1 MQALSTK
8 TVIGVIGAGAMGAG
22 IAQVAASAG
31 HPVKLYDLSAEAVIK
46 AIEGLAVGLDRQV
59 TRGKLDVEQAHVIL
73 ARISPAAEL
82 DALADAGLVIEAV
95 VERLDV
101 KQSIFSQLES
111 ICGAEVILASN
122 TSSISITAL
131 GAALQRPERL
141 AGMHFFNPP
150 QAMKLVEV
158 IAGLA
163 TDEDLL
169 SRLMATAQGWGKQA
183 VRTKSTPGF
192 IVNRV
197 ARPFYAEAL
206 RILQDGI
213 ADCRTIDEALTAAAG
228 FRMGPFALM
237 DLIGHDVNYAV
248 TESVFQAYYQ
258 DPRFKPSIIQQELVS
273 GGFLG
278 RKSGR
283 GFYRYDEPMPAASYL
298 DQAEPPS
305 SVSVVGKPH
314 GMQGLIR
321 LAESRGLNVLF
332 KEGVAHSS
340 GWLEIDDC
348 RLALTNGSTATE
360 RSVADKHK
368 SWLLVDLVSDF
379 KDCAAVTVACSDLA
393 DSEALDK
400 VGGFFQALGKQ
411 VLVVDDA
418 PAMVAMRTVCM
429 LANEAADAV
438 KEGVAAAAAVDLAM
452 QLGTNY
458 PQGPLAW
465 AEDIGLSRV
474 LQVLEQLYRW
484 YGEDRYRSS
493 SLLRRLVINGGRFH
507 D

>member
-1 MQALSTK
+1 MQALSTEA
-8 TVIGVIGAGAMGAG
+8 VVGVIGAGAMGAG

-31 HPVKLYDLSAEAVIK
+31 HPVKLYDLSAEAVTK
-46 AIEGLAVGLDRQV
+46 AIEGLAVGLDKQV
-59 TRGKLDVEQAHVIL
+59 TRGKLNVEQAHAIL

-82 DALADAGLVIEAV
+82 AELADASLVIEAV

-101 KQSIFSQLES
+101 KQGIFSQLEE

-131 GAALQRPERL
+131 GAALKRPERL

-158 IAGLA
+158 ITGLA

-197 ARPFYAEAL
+197 ARPFYAEAM

-237 DLIGHDVNYAV
+237 DLIGLDVNYAV
-248 TESVFQAYYQ
+248 TESVFRAYYQ
-258 DPRFKPSIIQQELVS
+258 DPRFKPSIIQQEMVS

-283 GFYRYDEPMPAASYL
+283 GFYRYDEPMPAASYF
-298 DQAEPPS
+298 DKAASPS
-305 SVSVVGKPH
+305 SVSVVGKPQ

-321 LAESRGLNVLF
+321 LAESQSLNVLF
-332 KEGVAHSS
+332 KEGVDHSS
-340 GWLEIDDC
+340 GWLEIGDC

-368 SWLLVDLVSDF
+368 NWLLVDLVSDF
-379 KDCAAVTVACSDLA
+379 QDCAAVTVACSDLA
-393 DSEALDK
+393 DSQALDK
-400 VGGFFQALGKQ
+400 VAGFFQALGKQ
-411 VLVVDDA
+411 VLVIDDS

-438 KEGVAAAAAVDLAM
+438 KEGVADAAAIDLAM

-465 AEDIGLSRV
+465 AEDIGLPRV
-474 LQVLEQLYRW
+474 LQVIEQLYRW